1 MTEAA
6 SHTATFRI
14 PVDTSATADRMR
26 RVLAVEAEETPER
39 SRVRVSTQDED
50 LVVHV
55 EAEDARSLRAATN
68 SILRLAIVAADLEA
82 GETFKP

>member
-1 MTEAA
+1 MTRSA
-6 SHTATFRI
+6 SHVATFRI
-14 PVDTSATADRMR
+14 PVDASETADRIE

-39 SRVRVSTQDED
+39 SRVRVTAESDA
-50 LVVHV
+50 VVIQV
-55 EAEDARSLRAATN
+55 EADDASSLRAATN